1 LQLKILTGLLAGLAL
16 SLLACEP
23 HVSPGYIPPETPIL
37 LQERNFP
44 PCLIDD
50 GDRQS
55 LMKALERSLAY
66 LESIRSTRNPP
77 SPFLSPAGDFF
88 SRERVRHTL
97 NLLRE
102 IFLSTSTEGEMTQKV
117 RENFVPVEFTQ
128 KKANPSIL
136 LSGYYEPVLEG
147 SLEPGGEYQYPIYR
161 RPDDLIAV
169 PSEEIPGNASITERM
184 VRLQDGSAVPYYSRR
199 EIDSEGVLR
208 GKGLELAWLKDPWD
222 CFVLHIQGS
231 GQIRLADG
239 RTMKVGFAASNGRP
253 YRSIGKYLVDRGF
266 LSENAVTMERIREF
280 LQENPDRAEEIYR
293 VNERYVFFRPL
304 SEPEGPMGALGVPLT
319 PGRSIA
325 TDLTVFPPGAPA
337 YLFSR
342 QPVLD
347 EEGRIAGWKP
357 LLRIVFNQDTGAA
370 MRGPWRVD
378 LFLGSGDKAGMAAGE
393 MKEEGRIYFLLAK

>member
-1 LQLKILTGLLAGLAL
+1 LKILAGLLTALAL

-23 HVSPGYIPPETPIL
+23 HVSRTYIPPQTPIL
-37 LQERNFP
+37 LQEENFP
-44 PCLIDD
+44 PRLIDD
-50 GDRQS
+50 GGRQS

-66 LESIRSTRNPP
+66 LESRKTAENSSP
-77 SPFLSPAGDFF
+77 PFLSPAGEFF
-88 SRERVRHTL
+88 PRERVRHTL
-97 NLLRE
+97 SLLRE
-102 IFLSTSTEGEMTQKV
+102 IVLSTSTEEEMAQKV
-117 RENFVPVEFTQ
+117 RENFFPVEFTQ
-128 KKANPSIL
+128 KKDNPSIL
-136 LSGYYEPVLEG
+136 LTGYYEPILEG
-147 SLEPGGEYQYPIYR
+147 RLEPGGEYQYPIYR
-161 RPDDLIAV
+161 RPEDLLAV
-169 PSEEIPGNASITERM
+169 PSEETPGNSSVAEAM
-184 VRLQDGSAVPYYSRR
+184 VRLEGGFPVPYYSRR
-199 EIDSEGVLR
+199 EIDGEGVLR

-253 YRSIGKYLVDRGF
+253 YRSIGRYLVDRGF
-266 LSENAVTMERIREF
+266 LSEKEVTMERIRKF
-280 LQENPDRAEEIYR
+280 LQENPDRAEEIYSI
-293 VNERYVFFRPL
+293 NGRYVFFRPL

-319 PGRSIA
+319 PGRSVA

-337 YLFSR
+337 YLLSR

-347 EEGRIAGWKP
+347 EEGKMAGWKP

-378 LFLGSGDKAGMAAGE
+378 LFLGSGDKAGTAAGE